1 MNSEREVFGA
11 LLRQLRL
18 DAHLTIQGLADLSGV
33 SARGIGDLERGRR
46 AAPRRRTVAALA
58 AGLGLDTE
66 QCGRL
71 LTVAR
76 RGRGPASSAMPVH
89 SFPRRTDDFVG
100 RLPELVSLTALAAE
114 EVSPAGGG
122 GSARDGSQPVVVTV
136 AGPPGMGKT
145 ALALHAATKLVPHF
159 PDGQMVLDLRGMDE
173 TPASATELMLS
184 VLKAFR
190 VADGE
195 LVKAGPTGHAALYQ
209 DLLAERRCLL
219 IFDNGCDE
227 EQVEPLLP
235 ERGRSM
241 VVVTS
246 RRVLIGLRNVHR
258 ICLSELAQHEAV
270 AFLTTAIGE
279 ERATREASAL
289 REVAHL
295 CGYLPLA
302 LRVAGSWLATR
313 TGWTVRRLADRLA
326 SDEHRLDSPV
336 AGGRKV
342 SAAFDLSYR
351 QLTPDAARLFRRLSV
366 VPGPDAGVAC
376 AAQLLGQDLPSAED
390 TLEELVEAGLLGPRG
405 DRFRLHDLLRLY
417 ASGRLEAEEGHEE
430 AERVRGGL
438 YRWLLETTIVAGR
451 WFEPG
456 HGAPPAHWRG
466 LVDLSS
472 AALARQW
479 LQIQGANWL
488 AALRAAAQAGEHPLV
503 VEVAESLH
511 WFSDQWVF
519 WGHWPEVYDMA
530 ARSAGLLGDE
540 VMRATHLNYYA
551 WALIVCESRPE
562 AGLPVASQALA
573 AALREG
579 DVPQQ
584 AWAHYYQGWAHRS
597 MERFA
602 EAAEQYGRATP
613 LFASTGDHHGSLW
626 ARHGCC
632 SNLLSQ
638 GEGAAA
644 LAAYQQTLTMLED
657 AGDLIETHIAAAARI
672 SIESGIGRS
681 YALLEKW
688 DDAVTHI
695 RRAVR
700 LSDAL
705 GNLSLRS
712 IHLLHLGEVLLSQ
725 GREEE
730 AHEAFRACVAL
741 GSDADPVRLAEA
753 SARLARLN
761 TKAVRHRYER
771 GD

>member
-1 MNSEREVFGA
+1 MSGEGQEFGA

-18 DAHLTIQGLADLSGV
+18 NGHLTIQGLAELSGV

-46 AAPRRRTVAALA
+46 ADPQRRTVAALA
-58 AGLGLDTE
+58 DGLGLDAE
-66 QCGRL
+66 QRDGL
-71 LTVAR
+71 LAAAR
-76 RGRGPASSAMPVH
+76 MGRGPDSAAMPVRT
-89 SFPRRTDDFVG
+89 FPRRTDDFVG
-100 RLPELVSLTALAAE
+100 RLPELASLTALAAGE
-114 EVSPAGGG
+114 DPSAGGA
-122 GSARDGSQPVVVTV
+122 GSGRDGSEPVVMTV
-136 AGPPGMGKT
+136 SGPPGMGKT
-145 ALALHAATKLVPHF
+145 ALALHAAQKLAPHF

-173 TPASATELMLS
+173 APAAATELMLS

-195 LVKAGPTGHAALYQ
+195 LVKAGPQGHAALYQ

-219 IFDNGCDE
+219 IFDNACDE
-227 EQVEPLLP
+227 AQVAPLLP

-246 RRVLIGLRNVHR
+246 RRVLTGLRNVHR
-258 ICLSELAQHEAV
+258 LYLGELAQDEAV
-270 AFLTTAIGE
+270 AFLTGVIGE
-279 ERATREASAL
+279 ERASQEAPAL
-289 REVAHL
+289 REVADR
-295 CGYLPLA
+295 CGCLPLA

-326 SDEHRLDSPV
+326 LDEHRLDSLV

-390 TLEELVEAGLLGPRG
+390 ILEELVEVGLLGPEG

-417 ASGRLEAEEGHEE
+417 AKGRLEAEEGLEE
-430 AERVRGGL
+430 TERVRADL

-472 AALARQW
+472 ADLARQW
-479 LQIQGANWL
+479 LQTQGANWL
-488 AALRAAAQAGEHPLV
+488 AALRAAAEAGEYAVV

-519 WGHWPEVYDMA
+519 WGHWPEVYDTA
-530 ARSAGLLGDE
+530 ARSAELLGDE

-562 AGLPVASQALA
+562 AGLPVAAQALA
-573 AALREG
+573 VAHGAS
-579 DVPQQ
+579 DVLQQ
-584 AWAHYYQGWAHRS
+584 AWAHYYQGWANRS

-613 LFASTGDHHGSLW
+613 LFASTGDLHGSLW

-632 SNLLSQ
+632 STLLSQ

-644 LAAYQQTLTMLED
+644 LDAYQQTLTALEE
-657 AGDLIETHIAAAARI
+657 AGDRIEPHIAAAARI

-688 DDAVTHI
+688 DDAVAHI
-695 RRAVR
+695 QDAVR
-700 LSDAL
+700 LCDAL

-712 IHLLHLGEVLLSQ
+712 IHLLYLGEALLSQ

-741 GSDADPVRLAEA
+741 GSDADPVRLDEA
-753 SARLARLN
+753 RARLARL
-761 TKAVRHRYER
+761 TAVA
-771 GD
+771 